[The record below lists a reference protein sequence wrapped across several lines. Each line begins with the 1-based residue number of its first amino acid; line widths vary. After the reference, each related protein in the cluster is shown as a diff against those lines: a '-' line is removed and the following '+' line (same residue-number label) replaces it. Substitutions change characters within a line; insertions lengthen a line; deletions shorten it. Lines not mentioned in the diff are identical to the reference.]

1 MLKGDLMDL
10 VHIIDVCGENRTLP
24 LKVWWGGTFQL
35 FARDVFYRMG
45 IEVEV
50 SDVAP
55 YPYEENMQDRDE
67 EMTQSQFREYLID
80 GALKNHDTSFRW
92 LVEALIPKEGGGEY
106 QRETI
111 MGDFT
116 WQDDVSDEDE
126 LYAMLKA

>member
-1 MLKGDLMDL
+1 MHAPVEGM
-10 VHIIDVCGENRTLP
+10 V
-24 LKVWWGGTFQL
+24 GGTFQL

-106 QRETI
+106 QREAI

>member
-1 MLKGDLMDL
+1 MHAPVEGM
-10 VHIIDVCGENRTLP
+10 V
-24 LKVWWGGTFQL
+24 GGTFQL

-92 LVEALIPKEGGGEY
+92 LVKALIPKEDGGEY
-106 QRETI
+106 QREAI

-116 WQDDVSDEDE
+116 WQDDVSNEDE